1 MKIGIVK
8 EIKNSENR
16 VAIIPSNVPEFI
28 ARGHEVYIETGAG
41 EGSGYTDEEY
51 SEAGAVVC
59 SDAETVWKTA
69 ELLYKVKEILPPEY
83 KYLRDDLVI
92 MTYIHSNSHRE
103 QTDKLLESGCVAI
116 ALEDVSSDDPMKRWP
131 LVDNMG

>member
-1 MKIGIVK
+1 MRVGIVK

-28 ARGHEVYIETGAG
+28 MRGHEVYIETGAG
-41 EGSGYTDEEY
+41 EGSGYSDEEY
-51 SEAGAVVC
+51 AEAGAAVLPTA
-59 SDAETVWKTA
+59 AEVWQKA

-83 KYLRDDLVI
+83 GYLRDDLVI

-103 QTDKLLESGCVAI
+103 QTDELLKSG
-116 ALEDVSSDDPMKRWP
+116 
-131 LVDNMG
+131 

>member
-28 ARGHEVYIETGAG
+28 AGGHQVYIETGAG

-51 SEAGAVVC
+51 REAGAIIC
-59 SDAETVWKTA
+59 PDAETVWTTA
-69 ELLYKVKEILPPEY
+69 EGSRRTNCWNQAAWL
-83 KYLRDDLVI
+83 
-92 MTYIHSNSHRE
+92 
-103 QTDKLLESGCVAI
+103 
-116 ALEDVSSDDPMKRWP
+116 
-131 LVDNMG
+131 